1 MSKWS
6 VAKETVESVGQLAAE
21 NAADGMTKI
30 LARQLFSRHADTILG
45 RRIPN
50 YVLRSNPSLGTIV

>member
-21 NAADGMTKI
+21 NAADEVES
-30 LARQLFSRHADTILG
+30 FFDTIN
-45 RRIPN
+45 IF
-50 YVLRSNPSLGTIV
+50 